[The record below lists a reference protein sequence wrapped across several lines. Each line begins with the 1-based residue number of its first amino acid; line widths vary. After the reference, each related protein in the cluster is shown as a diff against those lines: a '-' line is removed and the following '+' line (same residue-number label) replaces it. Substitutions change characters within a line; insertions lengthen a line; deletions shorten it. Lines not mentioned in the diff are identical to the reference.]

1 MNLYQND
8 DRIAKIFISG
18 TKQVFWD
25 RETWIMDM
33 IVIQPC
39 QCSMER
45 NNSRDKRKSR
55 IFCAVLPIF
64 LVSVNCQ
71 IS

>member
-25 RETWIMDM
+25 REKWKLDM
-33 IVIQPC
+33 IVIP
-39 QCSMER
+39 
-45 NNSRDKRKSR
+45 
-55 IFCAVLPIF
+55 AL
-64 LVSVNCQ
+64 SVFNGEE
-71 IS
+71 